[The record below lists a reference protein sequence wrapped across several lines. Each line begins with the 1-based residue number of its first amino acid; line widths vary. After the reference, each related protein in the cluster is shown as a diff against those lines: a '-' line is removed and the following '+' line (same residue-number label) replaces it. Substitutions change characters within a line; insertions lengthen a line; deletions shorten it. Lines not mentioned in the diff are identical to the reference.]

1 MENADDFLQFQLP
14 INHLEHKRVPCATK
28 KNWSSSTRP
37 LGDFGKNGG
46 NPESRIDVCVIKLSP
61 KLYFQRIQS

>member
-28 KNWSSSTRP
+28 KN
-37 LGDFGKNGG
+37 
-46 NPESRIDVCVIKLSP
+46 
-61 KLYFQRIQS
+61 